1 MDFNDYPDTDM
12 MMLQLARQISR
23 DLRDALGRRER
34 AVFAV
39 PGGTTPGPLFDLLA
53 ATELEWD
60 RVDILPGDERWVAPD
75 HPRSNA
81 GQIRARLLRDN
92 AAAARLIPLWRA
104 LPAPSDAM
112 AEVNAALDAILPID
126 VALLGM
132 GADMHTASMFP
143 GADTLALALADD
155 APAALAITAPGAQEP
170 RVTLSARV
178 LNDAYTVH
186 LLITGDDK
194 RAALE
199 RARKLSPMEAPVAA
213 ILGQATVHWAP

>member
-170 RVTLSARV
+170 RVTLTARV
-178 LNDAYTVH
+178 FNDAYTVH